1 MKELQFYIVNNKRIS
16 IRKQCELLDVSRSN
30 LYYEPIGEG
39 DVNLKAMRLMDEE
52 FLDHPTHGVLQMQD
66 FLFALGFM
74 MNIKRVRRLLRKMGI
89 MAIYPKRN
97 LSKLGHAKYIRP
109 YLIRG
114 LKIER
119 SNQLWEIDITY
130 IPMAKGFMYLTAII
144 DVYSRYVVAWD
155 VFNSLDA
162 GNSLSVLK
170 MAIGNHGK
178 PEIINS
184 DQGSQFTCALWTEYA
199 DSQNIIISMDGR
211 GRATDNIFI
220 ERLWRTVKRD
230 YIYIRPA
237 DNGTELFKGL
247 NTFFD
252 YYNIKKR
259 IRVSR
264 GAFQLPFTRRWP
276 DLSLRAMRFLRSMSE
291 RMIVKSPDS
300 LLSGPIL
307 TESGY
312 P

>member
-1 MKELQFYIVNNKRIS
+1 MKELQSYIVSNKDFS
-16 IRKQCELLDVSRSN
+16 IRKQCELLEVSRSN
-30 LYYEPIGEG
+30 FYYEPIGENE
-39 DVNLKAMRLMDEE
+39 VNLKTMRLMDEE

-66 FLFALGFM
+66 FLVALGFI
-74 MNIKRVRRLLRKMGI
+74 MNVKRIRRLLRKMGI
-89 MAIYPKRN
+89 MAIFPKRN

-162 GNSLSVLK
+162 DNSLSVLK
-170 MAIGNHGK
+170 MAIQHHGK

-184 DQGSQFTCALWTEYA
+184 DQGSQFTCDVWTEYV
-199 DSQNIIISMDGR
+199 DNQNILISMDGR

-230 YIYIRPA
+230 YIYISPA

-252 YYNIKKR
+252 YYNNKKTHQGIQR
-259 IRVSR
+259 CVP
-264 GAFQLPFTRRWP
+264 A
-276 DLSLRAMRFLRSMSE
+276 SLYKNVA
-291 RMIVKSPDS
+291 
-300 LLSGPIL
+300 
-307 TESGY
+307 
-312 P
+312 

>member
-1 MKELQFYIVNNKRIS
+1 MKELQSYIVNNKRIS

-30 LYYEPIGEG
+30 LYYEPIGE
-39 DVNLKAMRLMDEE
+39 DEVNLKAMRLMDEE

-74 MNIKRVRRLLRKMGI
+74 VNIKRVRRLLRKMGI

-119 SNQLWEIDITY
+119 PNQLWEIDITY

-162 GNSLSVLK
+162 ENSLSVLK
-170 MAIGNHGK
+170 MAIGHYGK

-184 DQGSQFTCALWTEYA
+184 DQGSQFTCALWTEYVE
-199 DSQNIIISMDGR
+199 NEGIRISMDGR

-230 YIYIRPA
+230 YIYICPA

-252 YYNIKKR
+252 YYNNKKTHQGIDR
-259 IRVSR
+259 CIPAYLYKKV
-264 GAFQLPFTRRWP
+264 A
-276 DLSLRAMRFLRSMSE
+276 
-291 RMIVKSPDS
+291 
-300 LLSGPIL
+300 
-307 TESGY
+307 
-312 P
+312 

>member
-1 MKELQFYIVNNKRIS
+1 MKELQLYIVKNKRIS

-39 DVNLKAMRLMDEE
+39 EINLKAMRLMDEE

-66 FLFALGFM
+66 FLFALGLII
-74 MNIKRVRRLLRKMGI
+74 NIKRVRRLLRKMGI

-119 SNQLWEIDITY
+119 PNQLWEIDITY
-130 IPMAKGFMYLTAII
+130 IAMAKGFMYLTAII

-162 GNSLSVLK
+162 DNSLSVLK
-170 MAIGNHGK
+170 NAIEHHGK

-184 DQGSQFTCALWTEYA
+184 DQGSQFTCALWTEYI

-237 DNGTELFKGL
+237 DNGTELFNGL
-247 NTFFD
+247 NTFFN
-252 YYNIKKR
+252 YYNNKKTHQGIDR
-259 IRVSR
+259 CVP
-264 GAFQLPFTRRWP
+264 A
-276 DLSLRAMRFLRSMSE
+276 SLYKKVA
-291 RMIVKSPDS
+291 
-300 LLSGPIL
+300 
-307 TESGY
+307 
-312 P
+312 